1 MKLDTEKIKELRLS
15 KGLTQNEVAKIMG
28 YTSRNSY
35 SQVETGKR
43 EPKLFKLSL
52 LAGLYGMTID
62 ELTK

>member
-1 MKLDTEKIKELRLS
+1 MKLNTQKIKELRVS
-15 KGLTQNEVAKIMG
+15 KGLTQYEVAKIIG

-52 LAGLYGMTID
+52 LANLYNITID
-62 ELTK
+62 ELMK

>member
-1 MKLDTEKIKELRLS
+1 MKLNTKKIKELRVS
-15 KGLTQNEVAKIMG
+15 KGLTQDEVAKTMG

-52 LAGLYGMTID
+52 LANLYNITID
-62 ELTK
+62 ELMK